1 MIKLI
6 DNYVIQAEERCYT
19 LAIDTGKDDKNGKRV
34 YKFVGYYN
42 TIRNAITACYKDICR
57 KKVAENT
64 YTIKEAIQAFKEV
77 EEALEKVMPKEF
89 K

>member
-1 MIKLI
+1 MITLI

-42 TIRNAITACYKDICR
+42 TIRNALVACYKDICR

-64 YTIKEAIQAFKEV
+64 YTIKEAIQAFREV
-77 EEALEKVMPKEF
+77 EKALEEIIPKEF

>member
-6 DNYVIQAEERCYT
+6 DNYVIQADDKCYT
-19 LAIDTGKDDKNGKRV
+19 LAIDTEKDDKSGKRV

-42 TIRNAITACYKDICR
+42 TIRNALVACYKDICR
-57 KKVAENT
+57 KKVAKNI
-64 YTIKEAIQAFKEV
+64 YTIKEAIQAFREV
-77 EEALEKVMPKEF
+77 EKALEEIIPKEF